1 MGWFTDVIFGKDD
14 DDTGR
19 AMDNTGGAASNE
31 PSNPYRQAS
40 GSKIIPE
47 VIVDHVTSHCSGDMS
62 RLELWLRLKNTSNFE
77 VEVMEVRI
85 LGQSQRL
92 NRFLKP
98 GESHECCVYK
108 GAVPTDNAHRI
119 AQVDYKIVGNGDYF
133 ESDHQIG
140 YRLEDDNGVHHFI
153 PEDLKLIRPVRDV

>member
-1 MGWFTDVIFGKDD
+1 MGWFSEAIFGKNDD
-14 DDTGR
+14 
-19 AMDNTGGAASNE
+19 ASSNDNKNVQPGAAD
-31 PSNPYRQAS
+31 PYHQAS
-40 GSKIIPE
+40 GGKVIPE
-47 VIVDHVTSHCSGDMS
+47 VVVDNVNSHCSADMS
-62 RLELWLRLKNTSNFE
+62 HMDLWIRLKNTSTFE

-85 LGQSQRL
+85 LGQSQGL

-98 GESHECCVYK
+98 GESHDCCVYK
-108 GAVPTDNAHRI
+108 GSVPTNDAQHM

-153 PEDLKLIRPVRDV
+153 PEELKLQRPIRDV

>member
-1 MGWFTDVIFGKDD
+1 MGWFSEAVFGKNDD
-14 DDTGR
+14 
-19 AMDNTGGAASNE
+19 ASSDNDKADAQPAAA
-31 PSNPYRQAS
+31 NPYRQAS
-40 GSKIIPE
+40 GGKVIPE
-47 VIVDHVTSHCSGDMS
+47 VIAESVNPHCSADMS
-62 RLELWLRLKNTSNFE
+62 HLELWVRLKNTSVFE

-85 LGQSQRL
+85 LGQSQGL

-98 GESHECCVYK
+98 GESHDCCVYK
-108 GAVPTDNAHRI
+108 GSVPTNDAQHV

-153 PEDLKLIRPVRDV
+153 PEGLKLLRPIRDR